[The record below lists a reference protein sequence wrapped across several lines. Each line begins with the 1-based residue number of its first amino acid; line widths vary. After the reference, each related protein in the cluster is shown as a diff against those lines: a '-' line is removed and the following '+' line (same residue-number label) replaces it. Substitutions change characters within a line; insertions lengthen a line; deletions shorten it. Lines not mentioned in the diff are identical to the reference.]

1 MLIPTNCLPTS
12 KTSSA
17 SSNSA
22 LSHKLEIYSTLA
34 STFLR
39 ASFTVQ
45 LTLSLSSFQILLTSL
60 QTLLIFLYFCSK
72 SHKVSLSQALIS
84 SKKKKIGYPIF
95 FPKTLVDTPASP
107 LNSLKFSFSLIYLP
121 FLHFLIWSPFQLC
134 LILKLY
140 PIALPISLQN
150 IPLHLSHSDC
160 IFRKCPPLLIG
171 ELPLSND
178 HSWENTWPSKNLP
191 SGKTNR
197 CKKISLK

>member
-1 MLIPTNCLPTS
+1 ML
-12 KTSSA
+12 
-17 SSNSA
+17 
-22 LSHKLEIYSTLA
+22 LSQ
-34 STFLR
+34 FN
-39 ASFTVQ
+39 
-45 LTLSLSSFQILLTSL
+45 LL
-60 QTLLIFLYFCSK
+60 
-72 SHKVSLSQALIS
+72 SLSQAFKFFSPPSKLFSFFSIFALNLTKYHS
-84 SKKKKIGYPIF
+84 LKLSFPQKKKKIGYPIF

>member
-1 MLIPTNCLPTS
+1 MFIPTNCLPTS

-17 SSNSA
+17 SSNSTP
-22 LSHKLEIYSTLA
+22 SHKLEIYSTLA

-60 QTLLIFLYFCSK
+60 QTLLNFLYFCSK

-84 SKKKKIGYPIF
+84 SKKKKKIGSPTF
-95 FPKTLVDTPASP
+95 SPKTLAHMPASP

-160 IFRKCPPLLIG
+160 IFRKCPPLLTG

-178 HSWENTWPSKNLP
+178 HS
-191 SGKTNR
+191 
-197 CKKISLK
+197 